1 MKKRVLVYRLSSM
14 GDVAMLASVMQ
25 ETVEQNQNY
34 EFIVLSHHF
43 YQAFFEGI
51 ENVRFHGFHPKTK
64 HKGFMGLIGLYRELK
79 QYKADY
85 IADMHGN
92 IRTTILKCFSSLE
105 GRSFLSA
112 KIDKGRKDKKEII
125 RKKILKPL
133 TPTVERYANVFR
145 SLGLSIQLSH
155 ELRAYTREAP
165 TEYREKI
172 FRNKYNIGI
181 SPFAQW
187 PYKMWS
193 LSKMKEAIHHLAADK
208 SLGIFLFGGGENE
221 KKIASQLKGEHE
233 NVINVIGTLSLKE
246 ELDLI
251 SNLDLMVSMDSSGMH
266 MASLEGVRCL
276 CLWGSTHPYLGF
288 LGYGQAL
295 EDCIQVP
302 HPNRPCSVYGDK
314 SCDCDGIEAIDL
326 IKVEEVTKRIN
337 SALHEI

>member
-14 GDVAMLASVMQ
+14 GDVAMLASVMK
-25 ETVEQNQNY
+25 ETVDQNRNF

-64 HKGFMGLIGLYRELK
+64 HKGFMGLIRLHRELK

-92 IRTTILKCFSSLE
+92 IRTAILDFFSSLE

-112 KIDKGRKDKKEII
+112 KIDKGRKEKKEII
-125 RKKILKPL
+125 REKTLKPL

-155 ELRAYTREAP
+155 ELKVHKRDAP
-165 TEYREKI
+165 PRYKEKI
-172 FRNKYNIGI
+172 IRNQYKIGI

-193 LSKMKEAIHHLAADK
+193 LSKMQKAIDHLAKDK
-208 SLGIFLFGGGENE
+208 SLCIFLFGGGENE

-233 NVINVIGTLSLKE
+233 NVVNIIGTLSLKE

-276 CLWGSTHPYLGF
+276 SLWGSTHPYLGF

-314 SCDCDGIEAIDL
+314 PCKCDGVEAIDL
-326 IKVEEVTKRIN
+326 IGVEEVTNRIN

>member
-1 MKKRVLVYRLSSM
+1 M
-14 GDVAMLASVMQ
+14 GDVAMLASVIK
-25 ETVEQNQNY
+25 ETVDQNQNY

-51 ENVRFHGFHPKTK
+51 ANVRFHEFHPKTK
-64 HKGFMGLIGLYRELK
+64 HKGFRGLIRLHKELK

-92 IRTTILKCFSSLE
+92 IRTAVLEFFSSLG
-105 GRSFLSA
+105 GRSFLSS
-112 KIDKGRKDKKEII
+112 KIDKGRKEKKEII
-125 RKKILKPL
+125 RTKALKPL

-155 ELRAYTREAP
+155 ELKTHKRDIPA
-165 TEYREKI
+165 EYKENI
-172 FRNKYNIGI
+172 IRNKYKIGI

-193 LSKMKEAIHHLAADK
+193 LSKMQETIDHLAKDK
-208 SLGIFLFGGGENE
+208 SLCIFLFGGGTNE

-233 NVINVIGTLSLKE
+233 NVINTIGTLSLKE
-246 ELDLI
+246 ELNLI

-266 MASLEGVRCL
+266 MASLEGIRCL
-276 CLWGSTHPYLGF
+276 SLWGSTHPYLGF
-288 LGYGQAL
+288 LGYGQSI
-295 EDCIQVP
+295 EDCIQVN
-302 HPNRPCSVYGDK
+302 HPNRPCSVYGNE
-314 SCDCDGIEAIDL
+314 SCMCDGVEAIDL
-326 IKVEEVTKRIN
+326 IEVEEVTKRIN